1 MSAYTASLGQTKT
14 CFAAAKSAAPG
25 SVARKVGQVVTKI
38 TVVTQPAASHL
49 PHRMLISHPPR
60 LQAVAFRAPFL
71 GDLVGTAG
79 RSSFA
84 GVSPRCATLQR
95 VSQRRNSVVT
105 QAKVRSHS
113 CHTSHRE
120 IRAHLTWH
128 ECAYDLQARLCAGW

>member
-49 PHRMLISHPPR
+49 PPRMLISHPPR

-71 GDLVGTAG
+71 GDQRAEAPSQECLRDA
-79 RSSFA
+79 R
-84 GVSPRCATLQR
+84 RCSASLRGETL
-95 VSQRRNSVVT
+95 S
-105 QAKVRSHS
+105 
-113 CHTSHRE
+113 
-120 IRAHLTWH
+120 
-128 ECAYDLQARLCAGW
+128 